1 VNKNHRGIDVP
12 IAAIVLAYIFCWPVG
27 LVLTILRWVPLNINS
42 GSSSHSNKTHI
53 SNLSKPSTQEDQYN
67 QYKEQFEKYQNKFS
81 QGTQANKVNQDNLAE
96 RFRQSQ
102 QQAAANI
109 DKVAAQKSS
118 ANKRN
123 AAYTPNNSVRQNKKQ
138 KKKASVKSSPI
149 TVLITIVGVIMLF
162 LGFIG
167 GMNVVSD
174 IAFRGLNSLT
184 IGDLLMSTYLFAG
197 GGVMFGLR
205 KMLKNRDNLFNRYLA
220 IVGNRESMYLPSIAA
235 AMSYDVKKVRRDLQS
250 MIDKGYFGSTA
261 YIDMSTANLMMH
273 SEAVPDQGPQFD
285 YKSMYDPDIFKSGQ
299 ENNAPQDA
307 KSEGAINE
315 DIQITTGDNEDFAK
329 IIREIRKVNDA
340 IDDEQVSDRIYT
352 IENITRNIFD
362 YVGKKPDKLSQIR
375 TFMNY
380 YLPTTLKLLNSYSQI
395 EKMGVAGENMKN
407 AKENIEK
414 ILDMLVSG
422 FEQQL
427 DQLYKSEV
435 LDISSDIE
443 VLEQMMYKDGLAENT
458 PYDLFTTGTATME
471 LPEDERGS

>member
-1 VNKNHRGIDVP
+1 MNKHHGGIDVP

-42 GSSSHSNKTHI
+42 GSSSHANKTHI
-53 SNLSKPSTQEDQYN
+53 SNSSKPTTQEEQYN
-67 QYKEQFEKYQNKFS
+67 QYKEQFKNYQNKFAS
-81 QGTQANKVNQDNLAE
+81 DTQANKANQDNMAE

-102 QQAAANI
+102 QQAAENLQKA
-109 DKVAAQKSS
+109 AAQRP
-118 ANKRN
+118 NVTR
-123 AAYTPNNSVRQNKKQ
+123 TPNNQNRQSKRAA
-138 KKKASVKSSPI
+138 KKAKVKSSPLTI
-149 TVLITIVGVIMLF
+149 LITIAAVIMLAI
-162 LGFIG
+162 GFMG
-167 GMNVVSD
+167 GMSAVSSITSGYPYTLSD
-174 IAFRGLNSLT
+174 V
-184 IGDLLMSTYLFAG
+184 LMSAYMFAG
-197 GGVMFGLR
+197 GGVMLGVR
-205 KMLKNRDNLFNRYLA
+205 KMLKNRDSLFNRYLA
-220 IVGNRESMYLPSIAA
+220 IVGNRESMYIPSIAA
-235 AMSYDVKKVRRDLQS
+235 AMSSSVKKVRRDLQS
-250 MIDKGYFGSTA
+250 MIDKGLFGNTA
-261 YIDMSTANLMMH
+261 YIDMSTQNFMMH
-273 SEAVPDQGPQFD
+273 SEAVPESGPQFD
-285 YKSMYDPDIFKSGQ
+285 YKTMYDPNIFKAKQ
-299 ENNAPQDA
+299 ETTDPQPA
-307 KSEGAINE
+307 KPEEAINE

-340 IDDEQVSDRIYT
+340 IDDEQVSERIYT

-458 PYDLFTTGTATME
+458 SYDLFSSGTATME
-471 LPEDERGS
+471 LPSDEET